1 MCQGHNP
8 HLDPKDNTDSRQLL
22 YSCCVPKGFNLV
34 HVSWFIRGIAIF
46 TGLTGLYIDCT
57 ERFRDECY
65 GYTCNCTCNAISICF
80 LLNNRKCKG

>member
-22 YSCCVPKGFNLV
+22 YSCCVPQGFNLV
-34 HVSWFIRGIAIF
+34 HVSRFIRGIAIF

-57 ERFRDECY
+57 ERVMV
-65 GYTCNCTCNAISICF
+65 THVIVHAM
-80 LLNNRKCKG
+80 LLAFAFN

>member
-1 MCQGHNP
+1 MYQGHNP

-57 ERFRDECY
+57 ERFRDEFY
-65 GYTCNCTCNAISICF
+65 GYTCNCTCNAISFCF
-80 LLNNRKCKG
+80 